1 MANPNPKLENLKPF
15 VKGDPRCSRKGRPK
29 SFDAL
34 RSLAVGMA
42 SEQAVDKNGEPI
54 LLHGKPVTNAQ
65 LVLYQWLT
73 DKKHQKDFIE
83 VAFGKVPQAIEL
95 SGEFNGAIQVEYVN
109 SPYPTSDVSPES
121 SGDTSEPEQV

>member
-1 MANPNPKLENLKPF
+1 MANESNLKPF
-15 VKGDPRCSRKGRPK
+15 TKGDMRINRKGRPK
-29 SFDAL
+29 DFAKL
-34 RSLAVGMA
+34 RALAVDMA
-42 SEQAVDKNGEPI
+42 SEQAVDNHGNPI

-95 SGEFNGAIQVEYVN
+95 TGNEGGAIQIEYVN
-109 SPYPTSDVSPES
+109 NPYPVTDVPPEP
-121 SGDTSEPEQV
+121 SGDTPESK

>member
-1 MANPNPKLENLKPF
+1 MPNHNPPTNGFDKRPQAINKKGKPKT
-15 VKGDPRCSRKGRPK
+15 
-29 SFDAL
+29 FDAL

-83 VAFGKVPQAIEL
+83 VAFGKVPVAIDL
-95 SGEFNGAIQVEYVN
+95 SADVSGAIQVEYVN
-109 SPYPTSDVSPES
+109 NPYPITDVPSES